1 MHSLQYPKNEP
12 FDAVTG
18 ELRPD
23 YRDAYL
29 LGQLTPVPAQQVEA
43 YLSKNPIQKNVL
55 LGRYHEL
62 SATYTAAGRTLVPPR
77 WAQRQL
83 QRQASIS
90 AAGPWRRPVVRL
102 AGGVLLALCLASGV
116 QWLRNEPLVPAPVAA
131 AVAQVAASASQV
143 TQNLVQRFAAPAPAR
158 PKAVV
163 AIRPKAKREGAAG
176 LRIPRSK
183 AAPEPMPI
191 LAEPVADVASTPAD
205 AAPALADSTR
215 SVPAALASPGP
226 APEGKKASLVQVVR
240 GRVSDAEGRPLPGAT
255 VLVPGTLVATTTD
268 ATGDYTLSV
277 PAGTSL
283 KFGYAGFADEVLR
296 TSSTAISST
305 HNVVLTLDAESP
317 ETPAAPALGRQA
329 VP

>member
-1 MHSLQYPKNEP
+1 MQSLHYPKNEP

-18 ELRPD
+18 ELLPA

-29 LGQLTPVPAQQVEA
+29 LGQLTPVPAQQIEA
-43 YLSKNPIQKNVL
+43 YLSKNSIQKSVL

-62 SATYTAAGRTLVPPR
+62 SASYTAAGRTLVPPR

-116 QWLRNEPLVPAPVAA
+116 QWLRNEPLVPAPVVA
-131 AVAQVAASASQV
+131 AVVQAAASASQA
-143 TQNLVQRFAAPAPAR
+143 TQEMVQRFTAPTPQ

-163 AIRPKAKREGAAG
+163 ATRPKPKREGATG
-176 LRIPRSK
+176 LRPQRSK
-183 AAPEPMPI
+183 AAPEPTPI
-191 LAEPVADVASTPAD
+191 PAEPVADVAPAPAD
-205 AAPALADSTR
+205 APSAPADSTR
-215 SVPAALASPGP
+215 PAPAPLAGSGP
-226 APEGKKASLVQVVR
+226 APEGKKASLMQVVR

-268 ATGDYTLSV
+268 AAGDYTLSV

-283 KFGYAGFADEVLR
+283 KVGYAGFADEVLR

-305 HNVVLTLDAESP
+305 HNVVLTLDAESI
-317 ETPAAPALGRQA
+317 ERRRRRR
-329 VP
+329 